1 MELELNTIIGDPA
14 KLGRDCEIHQH
25 KCLIY
30 SFIICYIR
38 MIVFVGIIQILMF
51 YKVISF
57 SHRLPD
63 VSPHQSMKTQLKSI
77 QLLLYAHVSN
87 MSIYNICTSKN
98 QGKPTGNH

>member
-1 MELELNTIIGDPA
+1 MCPMATSTNAPGVIGDPA

-25 KCLIY
+25 KHLIY

-63 VSPHQSMKTQLKSI
+63 VNSAVYDIILWLSPIHSRQ
-77 QLLLYAHVSN
+77 
-87 MSIYNICTSKN
+87 
-98 QGKPTGNH
+98 